1 MSAVSEAGSQRLT
14 LGGLAQRYGLDMEPG
29 FIANVTITSIADDVD
44 SLSPGALFI
53 ARTPSAI
60 AALPRAAQAGAYAAL
75 LPRSARGRAETE
87 GGELPLLFGS
97 LDERR
102 LGDLASAI
110 AGNPSNSMAVFA
122 VAGDDRSAIEADVA
136 ALFDLLHLLGN
147 PVAVISAD
155 GSRSMERS
163 LELSYPLGVLDVQRV
178 LSVCAEDGVAAVI
191 IALDAHT
198 IAEAGL
204 ESVTMDVLG
213 IERNTGHAS
222 VEGLRSRYGFAVD
235 EDMRLTTPTSEARQL
250 SLESAMSSAE
260 GISEPLALAISMVL
274 AAGVRR
280 NNVRSALRVSR
291 ELR

>member
-29 FIANVTITSIADDVD
+29 FIANVTVTSIADDVD
-44 SLSPGALFI
+44 SLSPGALYI

-60 AALPRAAQAGAYAAL
+60 ASLPHAAQAGAYAAL
-75 LPRSARGRAETE
+75 LPRSARGRSETE
-87 GGELPLLFGS
+87 GGDLPLLFGT

-122 VAGDDRSAIEADVA
+122 IAGEDRHAIAADVA
-136 ALFDLLHLLGN
+136 ALSDLLHLLGN

-155 GSRSMERS
+155 GSRSMERA
-163 LELSYPLGVLDVQRV
+163 LDLSYPLGVLDMQRV

-191 IALDAHT
+191 IALDPRT
-198 IAEAGL
+198 VAESGL

-213 IERNTGHAS
+213 VERAS
-222 VEGLRSRYGFAVD
+222 GQTSIEGLRSQYGFVVD
-235 EDMRLTTPTSEARQL
+235 EDMRLATPTSEARQL
-250 SLESAMSSAE
+250 SLEAAMSN
-260 GISEPLALAISMVL
+260 GRGVGEPLALAISMVL
-274 AAGVRR
+274 DAGVRR